1 MKARLPLSI
10 VTLLLLAASAPSQ
23 AAGDDIKYLLCSFQH
38 GQLKVEINYTAE
50 TVNGVTAIIDD
61 KEIVWKPPGKQSG
74 LAVINRYTGV
84 MQMSL
89 GGKQDTGMCTRMILK
104 QAPEEP

>member
-1 MKARLPLSI
+1 MKLHLH
-10 VTLLLLAASAPSQ
+10 TLAAFLLLAAIVPPL
-23 AAGDDIKYLLCSFQH
+23 AADDDIKYLLCSFRQ
-38 GQLKVEINYTAE
+38 GQIKVDVNYTAE

-61 KEIVWKPPGKQSG
+61 KEIVWKPPGKINA

-89 GGKQDTGMCTRMILK
+89 GGQQDTGMCTRLVLK
-104 QAPEEP
+104 K

>member
-1 MKARLPLSI
+1 MKAHLPPSI
-10 VTLLLLAASAPSQ
+10 VIILLLAASAPSP

-38 GQLKVEINYTAE
+38 GQLKVEVNYTTE
-50 TVNGVTAIIDD
+50 TVNGVTAMIDD
-61 KEIVWKPPGKQSG
+61 TEIVWQPPGKQSG

-89 GGKQDTGMCTRMILK
+89 GGKQDTGMCTRLILK
-104 QAPEEP
+104 EAPRQP